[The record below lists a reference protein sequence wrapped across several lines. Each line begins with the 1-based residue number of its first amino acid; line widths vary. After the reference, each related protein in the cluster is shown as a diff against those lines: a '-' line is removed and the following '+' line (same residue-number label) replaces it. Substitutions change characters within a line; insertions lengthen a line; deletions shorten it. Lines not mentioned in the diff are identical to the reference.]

1 MARAAAEPK
10 WILLSEATA
19 RVENFYQSRELA
31 ERRLRQWLLAGKL
44 RWRSECLEGSKQSC
58 DPDSGAPEFW
68 RYPGSDDPEVWHYE
82 TTTFN
87 FGGRTPTISI
97 TPSMVITWEESWA
110 RRRGYT
116 FYRIEVA
123 ANDLAKLLPV
133 GDVVGD
139 GASTKA
145 WITAE
150 VKRMKIAGEIR
161 PGIKITY
168 FARELKRRMDKAVRA
183 GTVKKSVGW
192 KYIKDCLPRWGLW
205 PISSIN

>member
-1 MARAAAEPK
+1 MAKAGGKSITAWIRQSQAKVLASEYLGDPK
-10 WILLSEATA
+10 FVEREILKGLADGEIQWRCARFEAPPQYSGPGSGDPKFWKIDP
-19 RVENFYQSRELA
+19 NELIKGMIF
-31 ERRLRQWLLAGKL
+31 RIDGIT
-44 RWRSECLEGSKQSC
+44 LEG
-58 DPDSGAPEFW
+58 DS
-68 RYPGSDDPEVWHYE
+68 
-82 TTTFN
+82 
-87 FGGRTPTISI
+87 
-97 TPSMVITWEESWA
+97 A
-110 RRRGYT
+110 RR
-116 FYRIEVA
+116 FDDVA
-123 ANDLAKLLPV
+123 AYGIDYDRGALVRLKLLPA
-133 GDVVGD
+133 GGAEGD
-139 GASTKA
+139 GASTKT